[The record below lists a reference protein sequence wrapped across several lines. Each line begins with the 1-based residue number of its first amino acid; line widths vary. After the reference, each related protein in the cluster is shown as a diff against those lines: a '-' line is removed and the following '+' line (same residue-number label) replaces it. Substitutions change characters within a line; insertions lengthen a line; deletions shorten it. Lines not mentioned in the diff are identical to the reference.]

1 MAMNFTDEENHQI
14 TLEEYFKG
22 EITPNLFGVSM
33 IFTEARRKMTLKEY
47 KAFTFALSKHDWTKP
62 CPDTLYLDKKEL
74 AAYLG
79 IHSDED
85 HLSVD
90 LMDEIGDMPINSFLK
105 FRDKDNDIYI
115 NGCFVATIAS
125 FRNRVRIRLNS
136 DYLPLFGALD
146 GKESRYIT
154 MWSGDIAKMSNERS
168 IRFYELLRGQSDNR
182 ITGQDG
188 IIGIKKFKELF
199 EIPYQG
205 KGSYTEKDGHF
216 RRTSFEQF
224 VINPLVDDLSKTEM
238 IRLVMNEKGEYYEK
252 VKRGRNVIGYK
263 FYWEFHNPKDMI
275 EKKDIDEVMVEDA
288 YIVPDELWV
297 TTLDEFNFSKEQI
310 DAIRSRLIL
319 IPQSEMFD
327 NGAAHGSLDLDRYHF
342 MEQRAKDIMAE
353 DSEKHIRSKVKYLI
367 KILENNYLK
376 KN

>member
-1 MAMNFTDEENHQI
+1 MSMNFTDEENHQI

-90 LMDEIGDMPINSFLK
+90 LMDEIGNMPTNSFLK
-105 FRDKDNDIYI
+105 FKDKDNDIYI
-115 NGCFVATIAS
+115 NGCFVGTIAS

-168 IRFYELLRGQSDNR
+168 IRFYELLRGQSDSR
-182 ITGQDG
+182 ITAQDG
-188 IIGIKKFKELF
+188 IIG
-199 EIPYQG
+199 
-205 KGSYTEKDGHF
+205 
-216 RRTSFEQF
+216 
-224 VINPLVDDLSKTEM
+224 V
-238 IRLVMNEKGEYYEK
+238 
-252 VKRGRNVIGYK
+252 
-263 FYWEFHNPKDMI
+263 
-275 EKKDIDEVMVEDA
+275 
-288 YIVPDELWV
+288 
-297 TTLDEFNFSKEQI
+297 
-310 DAIRSRLIL
+310 
-319 IPQSEMFD
+319 
-327 NGAAHGSLDLDRYHF
+327 
-342 MEQRAKDIMAE
+342 
-353 DSEKHIRSKVKYLI
+353 
-367 KILENNYLK
+367 
-376 KN
+376 